1 MQPFFKLINELMD
14 EEVSLNDMKLM
25 EDEKILREEGRKA
38 EQANTERERLRAE
51 NAEAMI
57 LRLQEEI
64 KRLKDGEIA

>member
-1 MQPFFKLINELMD
+1 MD

-25 EDEKILREEGRKA
+25 EDEEILREEGRKA